1 MKVTGGKYANSIV
14 NKIYKIRLISDI
26 ERRTNLLR
34 DLTQLKRLILLFF

>member
-14 NKIYKIRLISDI
+14 NKIYKIHLISDI

-34 DLTQLKRLILLFF
+34 DLTQLKRLIPLFF